1 MKRIKM
7 VIHEPLVNKVI
18 GSELILLLND
28 NANVIDAVREV
39 DKIISSKGQFPV
51 SDYQSLL
58 HMIYNPIQNRFYKQ
72 AAVTAYDEAGQ
83 LLNIRDAPKVKILE
97 KKTLIVIPSGGCI
110 SEWEETINYEE
121 FLKAIE
127 G

>member
-1 MKRIKM
+1 M